1 MYSRDNS
8 FSSFL
13 LCSGILT
20 NSPLSMSNFP
30 QRQACW
36 RDITVVAD
44 AQSHTPRLVWPTSP
58 DLLQSTCVTA
68 VLVVYQCE
76 DARGQKLQG
85 GSERDWNS

>member
-1 MYSRDNS
+1 
-8 FSSFL
+8 
-13 LCSGILT
+13 
-20 NSPLSMSNFP
+20 MSNFP